1 MCLAVFAT
9 FGLMGAVGTWLK
21 NAIYAWGGVEPYP
34 ILSYPA
40 VLIINC
46 SSLVD
51 HPIIS
56 TRLRGND
63 LTAFGIAHGMSFW
76 DHGSRNLDFFS
87 NLFNEGMA
95 SDESRMMRLTARTI
109 SEAFP
114 RLKCRVFDLPHV
126 VANLPEYR
134 NLEFVGGDMF
144 QSGPT
149 ADATLMKT
157 VLHDWSDEDCVKI
170 PRNAEKQFQGKKRE
184 EKVVIIEMET
194 SLLNFSV
201 RVRKSEAKD
210 TMIQWLGMDLFEV
223 PDKSQKG
230 GLDVAPEINAWSGI
244 SKIASWSGTPTP
256 LENKS
261 KGKNTMAF
269 EKAHLD
275 LLLVPSAL
283 LIMFAYHLFLLYR
296 YLTAPH
302 TTVIGFEN
310 NDKRAWVD
318 KRDVGI
324 ALNVIASNT
333 SAATFLASVSL
344 TLSSIIGAWIGSSS
358 NNVFQSELIYGDTR
372 PSTISIKYI
381 SLLTCFILAFSCFV
395 QSARC
400 FVHANY
406 LISTPDS
413 DIPVKNVEMVVIR
426 AGEFWSLGLRAI
438 YFAIDL
444 LLWFFGPIPMF
455 VCSVVLVILLYHLDC
470 NSNPLHRHRSLASR
484 SVKRVGEQVTAAAMT
499 IEDHVA

>member
-1 MCLAVFAT
+1 MLESRDQF
-9 FGLMGAVGTWLK
+9 FEGL
-21 NAIYAWGGVEPYP
+21 
-34 ILSYPA
+34 
-40 VLIINC
+40 

-51 HPIIS
+51 VGGG
-56 TRLRGND
+56 TG
-63 LTAFGIAHGMSFW
+63 
-76 DHGSRNLDFFS
+76 
-87 NLFNEGMA
+87 
-95 SDESRMMRLTARTI
+95 LTARTI

-149 ADATLMKT
+149 ADATLMK
-157 VLHDWSDEDCVKI
+157 VFISRSPCL
-170 PRNAEKQFQGKKRE
+170 NA
-184 EKVVIIEMET
+184 
-194 SLLNFSV
+194 
-201 RVRKSEAKD
+201 
-210 TMIQWLGMDLFEV
+210 
-223 PDKSQKG
+223 
-230 GLDVAPEINAWSGI
+230 DVAPEINAWSGI

-310 NDKRAWVD
+310 NDKRAWVERIMQVD

>member
-9 FGLMGAVGTWLK
+9 FGQMGAVGTWLK

-34 ILSYPA
+34 ILS
-40 VLIINC
+40 C
-46 SSLVD
+46 
-51 HPIIS
+51 
-56 TRLRGND
+56 RND

-76 DHGSRNLDFFS
+76 DHGSRNLYFF

-109 SEAFP
+109 SEAFL

-170 PRNAEKQFQGKKRE
+170 LRNAEKQFQGKKKE
-184 EKVVIIEMET
+184 ERLLET

-210 TMIQWLGMDLFEV
+210 TMIQWLGMDLFEG
-223 PDKSQKG
+223 PDKSQKGG

-269 EKAHLD
+269 EKAQLD

-310 NDKRAWVD
+310 NDKRAWVERIMQAD
-318 KRDVGI
+318 KKDVGI

-381 SLLTCFILAFSCFV
+381 SLLTCFLLAFSCFV

-455 VCSVVLVILLYHLDC
+455 VCSVVLVILLYYLDC